1 MFPEHLP
8 LSEIQ
13 KGLKSGRF
21 LQGSF
26 MASRENFLEGFVSV
40 QDQEEQVFIFR
51 RMLSQPLLN
60 VRFPQVF
67 VRGREHLN
75 RAVHQD
81 IVAVE
86 LLPRAQWSAP
96 SSLVL
101 EDEKVDDSQ
110 LAQDG
115 DEDEQLMTSASGP
128 KQPTGR
134 VVGII
139 KRNWRQYCGMLQK
152 SVLKGVSTRPFFTV
166 Y

>member
-1 MFPEHLP
+1 MFA
-8 LSEIQ
+8 
-13 KGLKSGRF
+13 F
-21 LQGSF
+21 
-26 MASRENFLEGFVSV
+26 
-40 QDQEEQVFIFR
+40 QVFIR
-51 RMLSQPLLN
+51 S
-60 VRFPQVF
+60 
-67 VRGREHLN
+67 REHLN

-81 IVAVE
+81 IVAIE

-101 EDEKVDDSQ
+101 EDEKTDDSQ

-115 DEDEQLMTSASGP
+115 DEDEQLQTSSTGP

-152 SVLKGVSTRPFFTV
+152 SVLKGVSGRRAGCHK
-166 Y
+166 